1 MSLTFIDLFAGI
13 GGFRLG
19 MEQAGHKCIGYV
31 EWDKFAR
38 KSYEAINNTKG
49 EWTEHDINK
58 VKPGTIPAADVW
70 CFGFPCTDISI
81 SGPQKGLA
89 GARSGLFY
97 KTIKL
102 LKSQKEEDKPK
113 YLFIENVKN
122 LFSVNGGWD
131 FARVLISMD
140 EAGYDAEWELLNS
153 KDFGVPQNRERV
165 FIIGHLRGSGGR
177 EVFPIGRK
185 NETSIEIAGYLSE
198 GYKDV
203 NYVLNPKGIAK
214 CLLTM
219 GGGNREPKVL
229 VKGNI
234 NPSGNGMNGN
244 VYESEGLAPTLTTN
258 KGEGPKV
265 LVKEATKEGYAIAE
279 IGDSINLSNPSSK
292 TRRGRVGKGITQT
305 LDTSCNQ
312 ATIESK
318 PPYRIR
324 KLTPRECWR
333 LQGFPDWAFDRAQEV
348 NSNSQLYKQSGNSV
362 TVPVI
367 YEIAKRLV

>member
-19 MEQAGHKCIGYV
+19 MERAGHKCLGYV
-31 EWDKFAR
+31 EIDKFAR
-38 KSYEAINNTKG
+38 KSYEAIHNTKG
-49 EWTEHDINK
+49 EWTAHDITTVTNDDLRLLR
-58 VKPGTIPAADVW
+58 GTVDVI
-70 CFGFPCTDISI
+70 CGGFPCQAFSI
-81 SGPQKGLA
+81 AGKRLGFAETRGTLFFEIARLAKEIQPQ
-89 GARSGLFY
+89 
-97 KTIKL
+97 
-102 LKSQKEEDKPK
+102 
-113 YLFIENVKN
+113 YLFLENVKGLLN
-122 LFSVNGGWD
+122 HDRGNTFRTILST
-131 FARVLISMD
+131 LD
-140 EAGYDAEWELLNS
+140 ELGYDAEWQVLNS

-165 FIIGHLRGSGGR
+165 FIVGHLRGGSRR
-177 EVFPIGRK
+177 EVFPIRRQ
-185 NETSIEIAGYLSE
+185 NTSAIEIVGYLSD

-203 NYVLNPKGIAK
+203 NYVLDPSGISK

-229 VKGNI
+229 VRGNV

-265 LVKEATKEGYAIAE
+265 LVKEATKQGYAIAE
-279 IGDSINLSNPSSK
+279 IGDSINLSVPNSK
-292 TRRGRVGKGITQT
+292 TRRGRVGKGVAQT

-312 ATIESK
+312 ATIENK

-333 LQGFPDWAFDRAQEV
+333 LQGFPDWAFDRAREV
-348 NSNSQLYKQSGNSV
+348 NSDSQLYKQAGNSV
-362 TVPVI
+362 TVNVI
-367 YEIAKRLV
+367 HAIAERLV